1 MIIGYVAQTLKMYH
15 LNKTKQIYSNLNK
28 FPFICNIIA
37 LPINGII
44 DLSSAIESFFIEEI
58 SIKIAKI

>member
-1 MIIGYVAQTLKMYH
+1 MIIGYVAQTSKMYH
-15 LNKTKQIYSNLNK
+15 PNQTKQIYSNLDK
-28 FPFICNIIA
+28 FPFISNIIA
-37 LPINGII
+37 LHINGII